1 MCLLL
6 CFKGCLVDFGVFLVG
21 ISAYLV
27 KGMCLQMC
35 CDVKLFNL
43 KFDTKYADACLI
55 SLFFRSC

>member
-27 KGMCLQMC
+27 KGMCL
-35 CDVKLFNL
+35 
-43 KFDTKYADACLI
+43 
-55 SLFFRSC
+55 